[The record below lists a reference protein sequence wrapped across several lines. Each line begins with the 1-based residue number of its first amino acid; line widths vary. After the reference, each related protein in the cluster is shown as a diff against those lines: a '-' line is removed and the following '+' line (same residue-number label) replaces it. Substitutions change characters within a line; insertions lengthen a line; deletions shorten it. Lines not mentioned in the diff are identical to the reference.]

1 MNRLNNKNNFT
12 VRKNASVT
20 LGFMAIAMLMISP
33 LTLSE
38 SFAVKADVF
47 EWQLLFIQEAEC
59 NSSNNLNEVYS
70 SITTKYFE
78 MYELENS
85 SHEALCMTELEY
97 SDYQMNEGIDLLIL
111 IYDDKIGE
119 KILEPNNVDGI
130 YVHTGNDRTQNHVII
145 MCHCSDADSSYEQI
159 LPSWILSHELSH
171 FVLSF
176 KGYPQSVIQDTIHEM
191 EKEYDN
197 CVGTNFQ
204 DEYCKDFKTTIR
216 PDSGSKD
223 FPVMKPYESAVGQ
236 KLVSYIPDDFSDAKI
251 IDLQRNIAK
260 MWTTNEIDDNA
271 YANTLKNFV
280 DTPTDF
286 GNEENK
292 PFMKIENGFVIAE
305 ISKPK
310 DIEWDEYL
318 NPESLNHDET
328 HLILQHIPFN
338 LDENV
343 DEVNMKEMP
352 TWFKTR
358 ALLWSEE
365 RISDKVFFDGVEHL
379 VRMGIV
385 NMD

>member
-1 MNRLNNKNNFT
+1 MNRLNEKNNFT
-12 VRKNASVT
+12 ARKNASVT
-20 LGFMAIAMLMISP
+20 LGLMAIAMLMISP

-38 SFAVKADVF
+38 SYAASTSVF
-47 EWQLLFIQEAEC
+47 EWQLLFIQDAEC
-59 NSSNNLNEVYS
+59 NQSVNLNEVYS
-70 SITTKYFE
+70 DLTTKYFD
-78 MYELENS
+78 MYELENT

-111 IYDDKIGE
+111 IYDGKVAE
-119 KILEPNNVDGI
+119 QILQPNKVDGLYI
-130 YVHTGNDRTQNHVII
+130 HTGNDRTQNHMII
-145 MCHCSDADSSYEQI
+145 MCHCSDFDSSYEQI

-176 KGYPQSVIQDTIHEM
+176 KGFPKVDIQNAIHEM
-191 EKEYDN
+191 ENEYDN

-216 PDSGSKD
+216 TDSVSKD
-223 FPVMKPYESAVGQ
+223 FPVMKPFEAAVGQ
-236 KLVSYIPDDFSDAKI
+236 KLVSYIPDDFSDSKI
-251 IDLQRNIAK
+251 IDLQRSIAK

-271 YANTLKNFV
+271 YANTLKNFI

-286 GNEENK
+286 DNEEHE
-292 PFMKIENGFVIAE
+292 PLMKIENGFVIAE

-310 DIEWDEYL
+310 DVEWDEFL
-318 NPESLNHDET
+318 NPESPNQDNT
-328 HLILQHIPFN
+328 QLIINHIPFN
-338 LDENV
+338 LNENV
-343 DEVNMKEMP
+343 EDVNMKEMP
-352 TWFKTR
+352 NWFKTR
-358 ALLWSEE
+358 ALLWSEQ